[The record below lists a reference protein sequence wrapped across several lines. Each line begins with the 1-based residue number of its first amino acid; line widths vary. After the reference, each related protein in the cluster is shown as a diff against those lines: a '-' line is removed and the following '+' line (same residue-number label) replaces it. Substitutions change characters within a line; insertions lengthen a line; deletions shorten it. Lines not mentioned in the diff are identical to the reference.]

1 MKGTIENYKEN
12 ILKEGLKRALYHSE
26 QTRVVYDE
34 LANFRFLRQYKQ
46 YSEKLEQ
53 LHNKHKG
60 QRCFLVATGPSI
72 NKTNLSLLD
81 NEITVGV
88 NTAYKLPVNYNYFVV
103 SDRIIWDVYKDTLL
117 SLGTTLFIGYVASRH
132 FLSRKLRDDVYLVK
146 GKRTTSLPQNFPS
159 TINNHVYVY
168 ANTVVYLALQ
178 ILYYLGFSEV
188 YLLGCDCTY
197 SVGHFDGQ
205 KFTKH
210 GRIQTIASEEEKFW
224 NKIFDAYK
232 ICKNVYENDN
242 RKIYNATIGGELEV
256 FERKKIED
264 VINGQ
269 N

>member
-197 SVGHFDGQ
+197 SVDTLIDRNLQ
-205 KFTKH
+205 NM
-210 GRIQTIASEEEKFW
+210 AE
-224 NKIFDAYK
+224 YK
-232 ICKNVYENDN
+232 QL
-242 RKIYNATIGGELEV
+242 RL
-256 FERKKIED
+256 RKKSSGTRYLMLTRYARMSMRTTTGRFTMQPLVENSKYLN
-264 VINGQ
+264 VRR
-269 N
+269 